1 MFKNSLTIFGETLAN
16 DLKDLYL
23 RERTFLHYVDNIL
36 IASPTKVASDK
47 NTVATLNL
55 LADKGYKVSKKKG
68 SNITN

>member
-23 RERTFLHYVDNIL
+23 RDRTFLHYVDNIL